1 VKNPLG
7 DIQQRLLRV
16 WRWLLGHRLF
26 LYTVAIPTTLSIL
39 YFGLIAS
46 DIYVSESR
54 YIVRSSQQQ
63 GSSGLGLMLKD
74 TGLSRAED
82 DSYSVENYIL
92 SRDALT
98 ELDSQLHL
106 KESFSAPS
114 VDLFRRF
121 ASFSRDDSYEQFLLY
136 YQDMINV
143 QIDSGSSI
151 ATLQTRAFTAE
162 KARAMNTRLLDMAE
176 ALVNR
181 LNQRAN
187 RDMINFA
194 AREVAEAEA
203 KARAA
208 SRVLAQY
215 RNQNGVIDP
224 EQQSAIPLQRI
235 GKLEDQR
242 IAAKAQLELLEGLAT
257 DSPQIPVL
265 RQQVQQLDRQID
277 EETKGVAGIG
287 GRSLAGKAAEYE
299 RLALDKEIADKMLES
314 AMGTLALARSDA
326 LHQQLYLE
334 RIVEAG
340 LPDRAMEPRRVRNI
354 AATLLLGLVIWG
366 VLSLTV
372 AAVREHQD

>member
-1 VKNPLG
+1 MV
-7 DIQQRLLRV
+7 I
-16 WRWLLGHRLF
+16 
-26 LYTVAIPTTLSIL
+26 
-39 YFGLIAS
+39 
-46 DIYVSESR
+46 
-54 YIVRSSQQQ
+54 
-63 GSSGLGLMLKD
+63 
-74 TGLSRAED
+74 
-82 DSYSVENYIL
+82 
-92 SRDALT
+92 
-98 ELDSQLHL
+98 
-106 KESFSAPS
+106 
-114 VDLFRRF
+114 
-121 ASFSRDDSYEQFLLY
+121 
-136 YQDMINV
+136 V

-162 KARAMNTRLLDMAE
+162 NARAMNTRLLDMAE

-187 RDMINFA
+187 RDMISFA

-203 KARAA
+203 KASVA
-208 SRVLAQY
+208 SRVLAEY

-242 IAAKAQLELLEGLAT
+242 IAAKAQLDLLERLAI

-265 RQQVQQLDRQID
+265 RQQVQQLDRQIG
-277 EETKGVAGIG
+277 EETKGVAGAG

-299 RLALDKEIADKMLES
+299 RLALDKDIADKMLES

-334 RIVEAG
+334 RIVQPG
-340 LPDRAMEPRRVRNI
+340 LPDKAMEPRRARNI
-354 AATLLLGLVIWG
+354 AAIFLLGLIIWG

-372 AAVREHQD
+372 AAVKEHQD